1 MHYLLSFLFSS
12 TEKGKDM
19 MRSVVRKKEK
29 NRAGGRVI
37 ENGINQWFVRSWPI
51 FIKNFHLGIY
61 VLY

>member
-1 MHYLLSFLFSS
+1 ML
-12 TEKGKDM
+12 
-19 MRSVVRKKEK
+19 RSVVRKKEK